1 MLIEMTHVV
10 FPSYK
15 HIYVLTIYNHPSRSG
30 YNLGSNKI
38 AKKKNPTTLNWVKV
52 IGGQI
57 KDLHSEQ
64 PISPIGMNKYR
75 LYMYIY
81 DGSVNTD

>member
-1 MLIEMTHVV
+1 MTHVV

-38 AKKKNPTTLNWVKV
+38 AKMSEGHRHRRADK
-52 IGGQI
+52 G
-57 KDLHSEQ
+57 LHSEQ

-81 DGSVNTD
+81 DGSVNTGKY